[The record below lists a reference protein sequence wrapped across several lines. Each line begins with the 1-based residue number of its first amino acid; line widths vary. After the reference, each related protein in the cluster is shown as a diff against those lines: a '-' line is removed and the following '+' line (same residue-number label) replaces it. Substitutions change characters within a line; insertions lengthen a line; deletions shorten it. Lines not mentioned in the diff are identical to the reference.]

1 MSDPIEDFLE
11 NDNPVPGQNY
21 VCLSFVSPESIIEK
35 KELFF
40 MEEFFKKNC
49 ELQGINKDKALKFLK
64 TYEDFKY
71 ENKDSLNKLFNNE
84 NNGLTSVRGIKVRG
98 TYDTLREA
106 QVRAKVLQRR
116 DQSFHV
122 YVGQVGYWLPWD
134 PDPNTVEK
142 EEYLEGQ
149 LNELVKSYK
158 ENQRQKDEYYE
169 EDTRRRIDKTKQ
181 DGDTSGKIE
190 QIKDSEDGEDD
201 NKLADDLVFD
211 SRPHLKGQ
219 LEETQ
224 EESDKNL
231 QEIKSN
237 IFDV

>member
-1 MSDPIEDFLE
+1 MTEPIEDFLE
-11 NDNPVPGQNY
+11 ADNPVPGQNY
-21 VCLSFVSPESIIEK
+21 VCLSFVSPESLIEK
-35 KELFF
+35 RELFY

-49 ELQGINKDKALKFLK
+49 ELQGFNQEKALKFLK

-71 ENKDSLNKLFNNE
+71 ENKDSLSKLFNDKND
-84 NNGLTSVRGIKVRG
+84 GLTSVRGVKVRG

-142 EEYLEGQ
+142 EEYLEGE

-169 EDTRRRIDKTKQ
+169 ESTRKRIEETKV
-181 DGDTSGKIE
+181 
-190 QIKDSEDGEDD
+190 DGENNAKVIENGNDD
-201 NKLADDLVFD
+201 DKLADNLVFD
-211 SRPHLKGQ
+211 SRPHLPGQ
-219 LEETQ
+219 LEQ
-224 EESDKNL
+224 AQQDSDKNL
-231 QEIKSN
+231 EDIKSN

>member
-1 MSDPIEDFLE
+1 MADPVEDFLE

-35 KELFF
+35 RELFY

-49 ELQGINKDKALKFLK
+49 EMLGLNKEKALNFLK
-64 TYEDFKY
+64 TYDDFKY
-71 ENKDSLNKLFNNE
+71 ENKDSLSKLFNDKND
-84 NNGLTSVRGIKVRG
+84 GLTSVRGIKVRG

-116 DQSFHV
+116 DPNFHV
-122 YVGQVGYWLPWD
+122 YVGQVGFWLPWD

-169 EDTRRRIDKTKQ
+169 ETTRQRIEKAKVS
-181 DGDTSGKIE
+181 GEDTSNVQLIE
-190 QIKDSEDGEDD
+190 NSQKDDD
-201 NKLADDLVFD
+201 KLADDLVFD
-211 SRPHLKGQ
+211 SRPHLPGQ
-219 LEETQ
+219 LEQ
-224 EESDKNL
+224 SQAESDKNL
-231 QEIKSN
+231 QDIKSN